1 VISYRTMIG
10 ASVVVLSTVVVG
22 AVGAAEA
29 QKFGYVDLQEVVK
42 TSKVGKAGLADLEA
56 FKDGRQKEIDA
67 KQKELLKLKQDF
79 ENQQFT
85 LSDDVKKQKSDA
97 IDKTEIALK
106 RLLEDSDRELRDR
119 RNQLLSRM
127 QNEIL
132 DVIKTVGKEKGFS
145 LIFDKDVGVLYADQA
160 LDVTKLIIERYDQT
174 AKP

>member
-1 VISYRTMIG
+1 VFLNRRLIG
-10 ASVVVLSTVVVG
+10 AAVVLSCVGPLATVQ
-22 AVGAAEA
+22 AAET
-29 QKFGYVDLQEVVK
+29 QKIGYVDLQEVVK
-42 TSKVGKAGLADLEA
+42 TSKVGKSGLSDLEA

-85 LSDDVKKQKSDA
+85 LSDDVKKQKSDT
-97 IDKTEIALK
+97 IDKAEIALK

-119 RNQLLSRM
+119 RNQLLGRM
-127 QNEIL
+127 QSEIL
-132 DVIKTVGKEKGFS
+132 DVIKVVGKEKGFAFI
-145 LIFDKDVGVLYADQA
+145 LDRDVGVLYADEA